1 MPRAHLWLEG
11 PHWAQPRWM
20 ARVEGWGGQRS
31 ALTVLSA
38 VWPSFSTCAA
48 STVRPRTGT
57 PPDLHT
63 RARVDEFMAWQ
74 HTALQLP
81 MNKILWIKVSRAT
94 AGAQASL
101 PPSLSLISTAPFP
114 ACLTELWGV

>member
-1 MPRAHLWLEG
+1 MG
-11 PHWAQPRWM
+11 PAPLDGSCGGLGRPEERPDCPLCSVAILSYLCRKYSAPSHWY
-20 ARVEGWGGQRS
+20 
-31 ALTVLSA
+31 
-38 VWPSFSTCAA
+38 
-48 STVRPRTGT
+48 